1 MINLIIKI
9 PGRENIHIENIIFD
23 YNGTIAING
32 KIKESIKE
40 SVKKLTTLYKVYVLT
55 ADTYKTAEKEC
66 KEIGI
71 ILKTFPRENAGEF
84 KKNILL
90 EVGKT
95 TTICVGNGFNDI
107 KMCKESILS
116 IGVIEEEGMCSK
128 LFLHTDIVVK
138 SIESALNI
146 LLDKNKIIAT
156 LRN

>member
-1 MINLIIKI
+1 MIIKI
-9 PGRENIHIENIIFD
+9 PGREDVNIENIIFD
-23 YNGTIAING
+23 YNGTIAVNG

-40 SVKKLTTLYKVYVLT
+40 DLKKLTTLYNVYVLT
-55 ADTYKTAEKEC
+55 ADTYKTAEREC
-66 KEIGI
+66 REIGV

-90 EVGKT
+90 EIGKNET
-95 TTICVGNGFNDI
+95 ACVGNGFNDI

-116 IGVIEEEGMCSK
+116 IGVIEKEGMCSK

-138 SIESALNI
+138 SIDSALDI